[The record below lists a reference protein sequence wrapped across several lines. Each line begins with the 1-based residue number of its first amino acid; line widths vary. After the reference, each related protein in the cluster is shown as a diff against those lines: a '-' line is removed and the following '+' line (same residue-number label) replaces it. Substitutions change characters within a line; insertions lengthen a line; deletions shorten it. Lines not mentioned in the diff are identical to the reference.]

1 MAIEEGFIGM
11 EEGDIKKWK
20 ETMNKS
26 LKERKTSLSIEAGR
40 VSTVID
46 HSSKMGWIATLS
58 LAFQSLG
65 VVYGDIGTSPLYVLA
80 SAFPNGINHKDDI
93 LGSLS
98 IIYYTILIFPLLK
111 YVFIVLRANDNGN
124 GGAFALYSLLC
135 RHAKVSLIPNEQ
147 PEDMELSN
155 YKLETPSNKQR
166 LENSYFARAFLLFM
180 TILGTTMVIGDGI
193 FTPPM
198 SVISAVNG
206 ISAKLSQDYVVGI
219 TILILVFLFGVQRF
233 GTDKV
238 GFSFAP
244 ILTVWFI
251 LIGATGI
258 YNLFKYDVGVLR
270 AVNPKYIVEFFQRDG
285 KKAWMSLGGVFL
297 CISGCEAMFAD
308 LGHFSVRAIQIS
320 FSFITLPAILAA
332 YSGQAAYLRK
342 FPDTV
347 SNIFYEC
354 IPGPLYW
361 PTFVAAVV
369 ASIIGSQAIISAA
382 FSIVSQAMS
391 MGCFPRVKVAHTS
404 TSHKGQV
411 YIPEI
416 NYILMVACIVVTA
429 IFRSSEKLS
438 NAYGFAIICDMTI
451 TTFLVSVVMWIVW
464 NKKIWQIALFVVP
477 FGSIELVY
485 LSAQL
490 IKFKDGGFL
499 PLVSAIVF
507 TVIMGIWF
515 YAQKERYMFE
525 LKNKISSENLIKLV
539 DDLNTNRMPGIGVLY
554 SELVQGIPPIFP
566 HFIANIPSIHSVVI
580 FVSIKTIPISRVVLN
595 ERFLFRHVEPRECNI
610 FRCIVR
616 HGYDD
621 LIGDSIEFESQ
632 LVQHLKEFIIEEES
646 NYMLEVKETTIEEKD
661 SIEALNMVEGVDNEI
676 QFIDNAFEKGVVYM
690 VGETE
695 VLADPNSSFFNK
707 IIVNAYNVLR
717 RNFQQRHE
725 LMAIPHKRLLKVGMT
740 YEI

>member
-1 MAIEEGFIGM
+1 
-11 EEGDIKKWK
+11 
-20 ETMNKS
+20 
-26 LKERKTSLSIEAGR
+26 
-40 VSTVID
+40 
-46 HSSKMGWIATLS
+46 
-58 LAFQSLG
+58 
-65 VVYGDIGTSPLYVLA
+65 
-80 SAFPNGINHKDDI
+80 
-93 LGSLS
+93 
-98 IIYYTILIFPLLK
+98 
-111 YVFIVLRANDNGN
+111 
-124 GGAFALYSLLC
+124 
-135 RHAKVSLIPNEQ
+135 
-147 PEDMELSN
+147 
-155 YKLETPSNKQR
+155 
-166 LENSYFARAFLLFM
+166 
-180 TILGTTMVIGDGI
+180 
-193 FTPPM
+193 
-198 SVISAVNG
+198 
-206 ISAKLSQDYVVGI
+206 
-219 TILILVFLFGVQRF
+219 
-233 GTDKV
+233 
-238 GFSFAP
+238 
-244 ILTVWFI
+244 
-251 LIGATGI
+251 
-258 YNLFKYDVGVLR
+258 
-270 AVNPKYIVEFFQRDG
+270 
-285 KKAWMSLGGVFL
+285 
-297 CISGCEAMFAD
+297 MFDA
-308 LGHFSVRAIQIS
+308 
-320 FSFITLPAILAA
+320 
-332 YSGQAAYLRK
+332 
-342 FPDTV
+342 
-347 SNIFYEC
+347 
-354 IPGPLYW
+354 
-361 PTFVAAVV
+361 
-369 ASIIGSQAIISAA
+369 
-382 FSIVSQAMS
+382 
-391 MGCFPRVKVAHTS
+391 
-404 TSHKGQV
+404 
-411 YIPEI
+411 
-416 NYILMVACIVVTA
+416 
-429 IFRSSEKLS
+429 
-438 NAYGFAIICDMTI
+438 GFAIICDMTI
-451 TTFLVSVVMWIVW
+451 TTFLVSVVMLIVW

-616 HGYDD
+616 HGYND

-676 QFIDNAFEKGVVYM
+676 VQFIDNAFEKGVVYM
-690 VGETE
+690 LGETE
-695 VLADPNSSFFNK
+695 VVADPNSSFFNK